1 MIKKAAALLLTFLLL
16 FSMTAC
22 QLWDRNARS
31 SSNGFP
37 FDSNNNLRSVK
48 MLSASMEPVI
58 PAGAT
63 VYYEEVDPA
72 ELAVGDIIVF
82 YVGDEQTVVHRIT

>member
-1 MIKKAAALLLTFLLL
+1 
-16 FSMTAC
+16 
-22 QLWDRNARS
+22 
-31 SSNGFP
+31 
-37 FDSNNNLRSVK
+37 
-48 MLSASMEPVI
+48 MEPVI

-82 YVGDEQTVVHRIT
+82 YVGDEQTVVHRITEISYHPDESGTLRFFTKGDANSMPDAVSVKPYNILGRVVRWEKDKSFK